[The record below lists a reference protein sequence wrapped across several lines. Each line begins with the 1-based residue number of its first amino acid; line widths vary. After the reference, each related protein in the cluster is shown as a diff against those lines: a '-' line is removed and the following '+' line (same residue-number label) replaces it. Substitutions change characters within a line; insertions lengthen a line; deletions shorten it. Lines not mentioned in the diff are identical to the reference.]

1 MPSTLTN
8 HSKVRA
14 KPGGSE
20 HDGDLR
26 RFILGKLKAA
36 GEKVRIIHDSHSF
49 FGIMYVYKIRSC
61 DSGLSDTNSIRFE
74 VANGTMSPLETLDQE
89 VLEDIQVREVV
100 QHK

>member
-26 RFILGKLKAA
+26 RFTLGKLKAA

-61 DSGLSDTNSIRFE
+61 DSGLI
-74 VANGTMSPLETLDQE
+74 
-89 VLEDIQVREVV
+89 
-100 QHK
+100 